1 MHLAPVGVLVEV
13 LVVVVAEQQPM
24 LVGTAVAVE
33 PFAVVVVVVAAAAVV
48 VVDALS
54 VFAKYDDGVSLQ
66 KRKSQPASP

>member
-33 PFAVVVVVVAAAAVV
+33 PFAVAVV